1 MSTDIKIT
9 YTNKS
14 YHRGHPTVVVFTKPI
29 TSSFVA
35 QPTVWQAIKNIGYNS
50 WHKFTYTLTT
60 SVQVSWNHNGQPK
73 TLTMEAAI
81 GKNYSFE
88 ETEKGFSL
96 VENCSSQEPYQF
108 EIVNNVST
116 IEEISV
122 VAFKDGN
129 PIQFKEQVRK
139 NQKVVFALPPQLCFK
154 ISSEYNVGDIVSP
167 KLIDEEVTEI
177 SMQGLYS
184 FDVILKGDANNAYTF
199 ERDNEVL
206 ALWGRDIKPYPSS

>member
-9 YTNKS
+9 YINNS
-14 YHRGHPTVVVFTKPI
+14 SHQGHPTVVVFTKPI
-29 TSSFVA
+29 TSSLVA
-35 QPTVWQAIKNIGYNS
+35 QPTVWQAIKNIGYHS
-50 WHKFTYTLTT
+50 WHKFTYTLAT

-73 TLTMEAAI
+73 TLTMDVAM

-88 ETEKGFSL
+88 EVERGFSL
-96 VENCSSQEPYQF
+96 VESSSSKEPYQF

-116 IEEISV
+116 LEEISA

-129 PIQFKEQVRK
+129 PIQCKDQVRR
-139 NQKVVFALPPQLCFK
+139 NHKVVFALPPQLCFK
-154 ISSEYNVGDIVSP
+154 ISSEYDVGNIVSP
-167 KLIDEEVTEI
+167 KLIDEGVTEI

-184 FDVILKGDANNAYTF
+184 FDVILKDNANNAYTF

-206 ALWGRDIKPYPSS
+206 ALWG